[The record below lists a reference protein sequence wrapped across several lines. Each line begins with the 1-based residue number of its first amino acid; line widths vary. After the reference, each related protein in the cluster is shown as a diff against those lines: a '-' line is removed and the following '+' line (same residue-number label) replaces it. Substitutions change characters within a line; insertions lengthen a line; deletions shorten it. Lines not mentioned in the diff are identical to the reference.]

1 MIFMIF
7 LLFSLHFGKH
17 NVQVI
22 QTTAYFNF
30 MFSQYWAKMSDYWCV
45 GLSNRWSI
53 ATHPTI
59 LLTKLHRKYIVSYCI
74 VFFSFPL
81 AYQTLNP
88 PVVFVLYARILID
101 FMAVWADQRCTK
113 EMTKE
118 SNMMR
123 RNERE
128 PHTPR
133 EREPF
138 DPPRAC
144 LKTAKLC
151 LL

>member
-1 MIFMIF
+1 MGNMMFMIF
-7 LLFSLHFGKH
+7 LFFFLNFGKH

-45 GLSNRWSI
+45 GLSNRWTI

-59 LLTKLHRKYIVSYCI
+59 LQTKLHRKYIFLYCI
-74 VFFSFPL
+74 VFFPSLSNLKSAHGFCV
-81 AYQTLNP
+81 ACTDLNWYHGC
-88 PVVFVLYARILID
+88 LGGSKMYKGND
-101 FMAVWADQRCTK
+101 K
-113 EMTKE
+113 K

-128 PHTPR
+128 THTPW

>member
-1 MIFMIF
+1 MGNMIFMIF
-7 LLFSLHFGKH
+7 LFFSLNFGKH

-53 ATHPTI
+53 ATHPTSC
-59 LLTKLHRKYIVSYCI
+59 IVNISYLI
-74 VFFSFPL
+74 VLVFFSFPSL
-81 AYQTLNP
+81 SNLKSAHGFC
-88 PVVFVLYARILID
+88 VVCTDLV
-101 FMAVWADQRCTK
+101 VWADQRCTK